1 MAGARSL
8 PSIGDARSTAAD
20 RAPDSRP
27 VHARPRR
34 TASEIQVHTDST
46 AAKIIAN
53 HSSAGNSTAG
63 TNTKKLRIRFAGVG
77 PVRGAASAQNEPP
90 RFTTWVP
97 GLKPPNQTFQAS
109 SSWPSASTMCNVRDL
124 VPVSYT
130 RITVP
135 RCSLMNER
143 KFIQAIRGIRAKR
156 RIAPSASPR
165 GEFRRVEVAIG
176 DVEQPFYRA
185 SKVWNQ
191 TDITLDTARGLS
203 LCFLSDNRAGDRG
216 VAGVDEGA
224 LDGGFPTPRAIS
236 NPGGDSMSFEM
247 FPRTRV
253 MLVDDHVLVRTS
265 LRLLLQSSAQYEITY
280 EASHGKDALAAVGER
295 RPDVILL
302 DIRMPQ
308 MDGLAA
314 LPQLIQLSPQSR
326 IVMLTMHDESEYVR
340 AAFQAGASGY
350 VTKQSGPESL
360 LSAVTTVLRGEVY
373 VSPGCQ
379 QWVAGQEGAPAERQL
394 LTARQREILT
404 LIADGSTSKQI
415 ATQLGI
421 SVKTVESHRT
431 AMMRSLDIH
440 NLAGLV
446 RYAVRVGLVA
456 AGTEL

>member
-1 MAGARSL
+1 
-8 PSIGDARSTAAD
+8 
-20 RAPDSRP
+20 
-27 VHARPRR
+27 
-34 TASEIQVHTDST
+34 
-46 AAKIIAN
+46 
-53 HSSAGNSTAG
+53 
-63 TNTKKLRIRFAGVG
+63 
-77 PVRGAASAQNEPP
+77 
-90 RFTTWVP
+90 
-97 GLKPPNQTFQAS
+97 
-109 SSWPSASTMCNVRDL
+109 
-124 VPVSYT
+124 
-130 RITVP
+130 
-135 RCSLMNER
+135 
-143 KFIQAIRGIRAKR
+143 
-156 RIAPSASPR
+156 
-165 GEFRRVEVAIG
+165 
-176 DVEQPFYRA
+176 
-185 SKVWNQ
+185 
-191 TDITLDTARGLS
+191 
-203 LCFLSDNRAGDRG
+203 
-216 VAGVDEGA
+216 
-224 LDGGFPTPRAIS
+224 
-236 NPGGDSMSFEM
+236 MSFEM

-280 EASHGKDALAAVGER
+280 EASHGKDALEAVAER

-314 LPQLIQLSPQSR
+314 LPQLLQRSAQSKV
-326 IVMLTMHDESEYVR
+326 VMLTQHDESEYVR

-350 VTKQSGPESL
+350 VTKQSGPECL
-360 LSAVTTVLRGEVY
+360 LSAVTTVLRGEIY

-379 QWVAGQEGAPAERQL
+379 QWVAGQESEMPRQL

-456 AGTEL
+456 SGAAL